1 MSFFAVALPVIGT
14 AVGIGGSLGLF
25 GGDDG
30 GGTPSGDAASAIAN
44 DMYGSTA
51 KSRGN
56 FIDIFDQLT
65 SGKRGGYDIASHPA
79 FAPMKQTI
87 ESQYQNAED
96 NIMGQTAPGGQLRD
110 LLAQN
115 EMSRAGSFG
124 AVSGDIMQDM
134 LNKAYGASFN
144 APQAALA
151 GLQTGQYGEMFG
163 QQQNQ
168 QMWGDIGN
176 FVGGDLPTMLNS
188 LGGMFGGGGSKGVS
202 NPIQNP
208 TGWWK

>member
-1 MSFFAVALPVIGT
+1 MPFLAPALPFIGP
-14 AVGIGGSLGLF
+14 ALGIGGALGLF
-25 GGDDG
+25 GGDEG

-51 KSRGN
+51 QSRGN
-56 FIDIFDQLT
+56 FIDIFEQLT
-65 SGKRGGYDIASHPA
+65 GGQGGGYNLASHPA
-79 FAPMKQTI
+79 FGALKQGI

-96 NIMGQTAPGGQLRD
+96 NIMGNTAPGGQLQD

-115 EMSRAGSFG
+115 EMGRASSLGSVG
-124 AVSGDIMQDM
+124 GDILQDM

-144 APQAALA
+144 APQAALQ
-151 GLQTGQYGEMFG
+151 GLQTGQLGEMYG
-163 QQQNQ
+163 QNQ
-168 QMWGDIGN
+168 KNQMWGDIGN